1 MPTNE
6 NSKSDLQDQENYSNK
21 LDNALQALKAAITH
35 LPYKKQNIIADWLFT
50 WAKYLSFEQKFNP
63 ERLRHFR
70 RGDIVHIHL
79 GFNVG
84 NEQGG
89 AHYAVVVDINNNRGS
104 GCVVVVPIS
113 SLEKDRGRESIH
125 GSEVYLGKV
134 VPDSETE
141 SYAQPLQIRCISKL
155 RIIKPKTDGDTIYRL
170 TPEQMDDIDNKIL
183 ELFTKKS

>member
-1 MPTNE
+1 MNATKGHINTA
-6 NSKSDLQDQENYSNK
+6 QENDGSK
-21 LDNALQALKAAITH
+21 LDNALQALKAAIIQ

-50 WAKYLSFEQKFNP
+50 WSKYLSFEQNFKP

-89 AHYAVVVDINNNRGS
+89 SHYAVVVDINNNRGS

-113 SLEKDRGRESIH
+113 SLDKDKGKENIH

-134 VPDSETE
+134 IPNSETE
-141 SYAQPLQIRCISKL
+141 SYAQLLQIRCISKL
-155 RIIKPKTDGDTIYRL
+155 RIIKPKAENDMIYRL
-170 TPEQMDDIDNKIL
+170 TSEQMDNIDRKIL